1 MMILEL
7 GMLPLNLVLSHH
19 GHLLYLWLCLRR
31 RPFYEYHSAY
41 ELTLVARNELS
52 TGYVIHHKLWE
63 RGNAYCYQ
71 VQMTLVSPTF
81 SHSVAIKG
89 VLLVLDSKS
98 VHVASS
104 GIEWQW
110 RSRFWGKVHFPT
122 IMPVE
127 YSLVVFLSTLVRACR
142 LTHNYCPWVS
152 IIKSSGM
159 ILDFN
164 VLC

>member
-1 MMILEL
+1 
-7 GMLPLNLVLSHH
+7 
-19 GHLLYLWLCLRR
+19 
-31 RPFYEYHSAY
+31 
-41 ELTLVARNELS
+41 
-52 TGYVIHHKLWE
+52 
-63 RGNAYCYQ
+63 
-71 VQMTLVSPTF
+71 MTLVSPTLL
-81 SHSVAIKG
+81 HSVAIKG
-89 VLLVLDSKS
+89 ALLVLDSKS

-104 GIEWQW
+104 GVEWQW
-110 RSRFWGKVHFPT
+110 RSRFRGKVHFPT

-142 LTHNYCPWVS
+142 LTRNYRPWVS